1 MIYWVNSGTILELKN
16 TPGTGIDGKMIT
28 MFALPVAYSSVNV
41 HHKIENKAPYAIGHY
56 LCM

>member
-1 MIYWVNSGTILELKN
+1 MIHWVNSAFLELKN
-16 TPGTGIDGKMIT
+16 TQGSGIDGKLT
-28 MFALPVAYSSVNV
+28 TVFALPVAYSSVNV

>member
-1 MIYWVNSGTILELKN
+1 MIHWVNSAFLELKN
-16 TPGTGIDGKMIT
+16 TQGSGIDGKLIT
-28 MFALPVAYSSVNV
+28 VFALPVAYSSVNV